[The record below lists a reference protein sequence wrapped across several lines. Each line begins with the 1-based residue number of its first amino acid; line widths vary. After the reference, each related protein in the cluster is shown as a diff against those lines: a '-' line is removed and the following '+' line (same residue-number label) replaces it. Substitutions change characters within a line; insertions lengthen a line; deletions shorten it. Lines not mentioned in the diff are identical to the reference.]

1 MLPLEKELG
10 RAWDSGT
17 DIGLEGT
24 TLSFMCDSLAV
35 DDGVVHEVWLLSKDS
50 RKEKGKIEKKRRGK
64 QKNSGS
70 KEDNLIMRKLFFREC
85 YI

>member
-17 DIGLEGT
+17 DIGLDGT

-35 DDGVVHEVWLLSKDS
+35 EDGVVHEVWLLSKDS
-50 RKEKGKIEKKRRGK
+50 RKEKGKIEKKARQNK
-64 QKNSGS
+64 LNPDQQKT
-70 KEDNLIMRKLFFREC
+70 I
-85 YI
+85 

>member
-17 DIGLEGT
+17 DIGLDGT

-35 DDGVVHEVWLLSKDS
+35 EDGAVHEAWLLSKDS
-50 RKEKGKIEKKRRGK
+50 RNKYKKQTFRKIQRKTTK
-64 QKNSGS
+64 SGS
-70 KEDNLIMRKLFFREC
+70 TIRKVIM
-85 YI
+85 

>member
-17 DIGLEGT
+17 DIGLDGT

-35 DDGVVHEVWLLSKDS
+35 EDGAVHEAWLLSKDS
-50 RKEKGKIEKKRRGK
+50 RNK
-64 QKNSGS
+64 
-70 KEDNLIMRKLFFREC
+70 
-85 YI
+85 